1 MRSGR
6 KCSSNASVGIPHRPF
21 EIDQK
26 TGRIPR
32 AQKPPYRQT
41 SVSAGQFHFRI
52 GRFSQN
58 RLNSQA
64 HLLIKLGKY
73 TGFRLDRSLTVDAKA
88 YVELETVAWHKGRGR
103 KRFASPAFA
112 AQASRMGKSYGE
124 VVWGRREGYFGA
136 HRKNR
141 RSAANVECF

>member
-112 AQASRMGKSYGE
+112 TQASRMGKARGLF
-124 VVWGRREGYFGA
+124 WGPSQKPAFGSKRRVFLMAVPNG
-136 HRKNR
+136 
-141 RSAANVECF
+141 CP